1 MPCQSGVREARKA
14 RLSASFHFIILP
26 ASSPEKL
33 GKIKA
38 KRKSQPFCAV
48 GLLFIVLDTHTH
60 GREREE
66 DDNCLSW
73 EKEKDVEDTA
83 VKIRR
88 TLVLTYTT

>member
-1 MPCQSGVREARKA
+1 MTKYTREIFSSSHTCRN
-14 RLSASFHFIILP
+14 FIGSI
-26 ASSPEKL
+26 
-33 GKIKA
+33 KIKA